1 MDVDVEDDILNEFG
15 RRVRSERV
23 AQGLNQAQL
32 AERVDISRVWLSKIE
47 RGQVPTLSLPLVE
60 KISRVLG
67 LGLLGGP
74 IAGSSDAE
82 TPDALQ
88 QFAEEKALPPA
99 DVEMLAGIHYR
110 GKQPKTAKEWRLL
123 YRVIQAVVD
132 AD

>member
-1 MDVDVEDDILNEFG
+1 MNVDVEDDILNEFG

-23 AQGLNQAQL
+23 AQGLNQEQL
-32 AERVDISRVWLSKIE
+32 ADRVDISRVWLSKIE

-74 IAGSSDAE
+74 TADGTNAE
-82 TPDALQ
+82 APDALQ

-99 DVEMLAGIHYR
+99 DVDMLAGIHYR
-110 GKQPKTAKEWRLL
+110 GKQPKTPKEWRLL
-123 YRVIQAVVD
+123 YRVIQAVVGVG
-132 AD
+132 